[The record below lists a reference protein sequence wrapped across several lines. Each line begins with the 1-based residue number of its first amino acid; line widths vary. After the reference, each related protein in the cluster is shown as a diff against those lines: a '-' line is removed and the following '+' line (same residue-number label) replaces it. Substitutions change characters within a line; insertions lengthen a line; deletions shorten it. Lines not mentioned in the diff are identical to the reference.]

1 MILAAKPHSFDKAA
15 GIGLIVLGFM
25 LWWPLG
31 LAILAYLFWSGK
43 MRCWQSDDP
52 DHSQRHVFWAFMQN
66 KGHGCCG
73 RRRSASSGNTAFDEY
88 RDATLRR
95 LEEDQ
100 REFVE
105 FLDSHYEDACVY
117 KFPDGL
123 GRDMQTLRP
132 YKEIAFI
139 GRKRGTGGT
148 EGVGYLQQTLTRR
161 AFPEIWS
168 LRTKL

>member
-25 LWWPLG
+25 FWWPLG

-43 MRCWQSDDP
+43 MRCWQSDNP
-52 DHSQRHVFWAFMQN
+52 DHSQRHGFWTFMQN

-105 FLDSHYEDACVY
+105 FLDR
-117 KFPDGL
+117 L
-123 GRDMQTLRP
+123 
-132 YKEIAFI
+132 
-139 GRKRGTGGT
+139 
-148 EGVGYLQQTLTRR
+148 RR
-161 AFPEIWS
+161 ARDRAEFDQFMAEQDRRRANPEQPAAN
-168 LRTKL
+168 

>member
-15 GIGLIVLGFM
+15 EIGLIVLGFM
-25 LWWPLG
+25 FWWPLG

-88 RDATLRR
+88 RNETLRR

-100 REFVE
+100 REFVD
-105 FLDSHYEDACVY
+105 FLDR
-117 KFPDGL
+117 L
-123 GRDMQTLRP
+123 
-132 YKEIAFI
+132 
-139 GRKRGTGGT
+139 
-148 EGVGYLQQTLTRR
+148 RR
-161 AFPEIWS
+161 ARDRSEFDQFMAEQDRRRANPEQPAAN
-168 LRTKL
+168 

>member
-105 FLDSHYEDACVY
+105 FLDR
-117 KFPDGL
+117 L
-123 GRDMQTLRP
+123 
-132 YKEIAFI
+132 
-139 GRKRGTGGT
+139 
-148 EGVGYLQQTLTRR
+148 RR
-161 AFPEIWS
+161 ARDRAEFDQFMAEQDRRRANPEQPAAN
-168 LRTKL
+168 